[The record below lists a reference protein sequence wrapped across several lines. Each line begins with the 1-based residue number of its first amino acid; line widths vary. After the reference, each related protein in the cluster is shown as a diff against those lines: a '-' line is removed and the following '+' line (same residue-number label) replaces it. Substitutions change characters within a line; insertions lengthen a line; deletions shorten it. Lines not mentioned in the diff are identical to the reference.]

1 MKSSEFITNEGL
13 IGSLVK
19 HGSQYLINKGLN
31 KMRGVHSNEQRLF
44 ANNFIKQFQLQKQIN
59 PSITLADFLGLY
71 WDKLDIDITRLPAS
85 YQQAYTAYAQ
95 KAESDP
101 NMANLTNLGSI
112 IFAITQI
119 IPARKYLQTTT
130 TTQAQQAGQQPQS
143 QTSQQ
148 PSNTPVPESKI
159 RKLKK

>member
-71 WDKLDIDITRLPAS
+71 WDKLDIDINRLPINYKQS
-85 YQQAYTAYAQ
+85 YDAYVQ

-101 NMANLTNLGSI
+101 NTVNLTNLASA
-112 IFAITQI
+112 IFAIAQVA
-119 IPARKYLQTTT
+119 PARKYVQTTT

-148 PSNTPVPESKI
+148 QSNTPVPESKI